1 MNCTLA
7 EEFGLNCNWYQRK
20 WIQKRLQIIFYFVLG
35 QFPEAHSLLMF
46 LLLCFS
52 LPLPFLFSQPSF
64 CPSQGRSLT
73 ACVEAWGDLFMALSS
88 KVVLGLM
95 FFTPEHLYD
104 RPVLSYVAISPNQLW
119 YVNLMYLL
127 LTRSLALGKI
137 EGMKGT
143 GVPLSCLL
151 PLYIVFPT
159 RLPLAWG
166 DKSVSDV
173 HYHDVPSVYM
183 VLGT

>member
-1 MNCTLA
+1 
-7 EEFGLNCNWYQRK
+7 
-20 WIQKRLQIIFYFVLG
+20 
-35 QFPEAHSLLMF
+35 
-46 LLLCFS
+46 
-52 LPLPFLFSQPSF
+52 
-64 CPSQGRSLT
+64 
-73 ACVEAWGDLFMALSS
+73 MALSS
-88 KVVLGLM
+88 KVVWGLM

-104 RPVLSYVAISPNQLW
+104 RPDLSYVAISPNPLW

-159 RLPLAWG
+159 RLPLA
-166 DKSVSDV
+166 
-173 HYHDVPSVYM
+173 
-183 VLGT
+183 